1 MVAADGEYAEA
12 AQQIEVAPSGRVVEV
27 RALAAREVHVVAEGF
42 QHPHQL
48 RVEMLL
54 VEGIFLALPFGQ
66 DAREIEGHAAPF
78 TTAVEATLPAPAQGP
93 TAALMPRPPP
103 RCKVRFPGGQASFP
117 RGSVQP
123 AAVEDRAVRPEIG
136 R

>member
-1 MVAADGEYAEA
+1 
-12 AQQIEVAPSGRVVEV
+12 
-27 RALAAREVHVVAEGF
+27 
-42 QHPHQL
+42 
-48 RVEMLL
+48 MLL

-103 RCKVRFPGGQASFP
+103 RRQVRFPGGQASFP
-117 RGSVQP
+117 LASVQP
-123 AAVEDRAVRPEIG
+123 AAVEERSVRPAGGARQQHTGGVVAAVVKQEG
-136 R
+136 EGAG

>member
-1 MVAADGEYAEA
+1 MVAADREDAEA
-12 AQQIEVAPSGRVVEV
+12 AQQVEVAPPGRVVEV

-48 RVEMLL
+48 HVEMLL

-93 TAALMPRPPP
+93 TAALIPRPPP
-103 RCKVRFPGGQASFP
+103 RRKLGRASGRE
-117 RGSVQP
+117 RGCQY
-123 AAVEDRAVRPEIG
+123 G
-136 R
+136 